1 MKMRTVTALQYFSI
15 ALIWI
20 VVILIC
26 IWILNLL
33 ILSYSLHDV
42 PSATF
47 AISIIMLPV
56 YITIASVLTFVFLG
70 MQKEKENS

>member
-1 MKMRTVTALQYFSI
+1 MKTTMVTALQFFSI

-20 VVILIC
+20 VVTLIC
-26 IWILNLL
+26 VWILNLL

-56 YITIASVLTFVFLG
+56 YITIAGVLTYVFMGLQKG
-70 MQKEKENS
+70 KEKS